1 MIRRGWDWAR
11 PVLVPLVVLLVA
23 LGVTVLIVLGIESL
37 PPDHQSGAP
46 VPGDPRRSGGIGMT
60 TYCLPDSELRVFERP
75 FPMGGTQPLFAVV
88 DTAHEPNDSP
98 WKC

>member
-46 VPGDPRRSGGIGMT
+46 VPGDPRRSGDIGMT

-75 FPMGGTQPLFAVV
+75 FPSGGTQPLFSVV
-88 DTAHEPNDSP
+88 STADLPPVDP
-98 WKC
+98 YGC